1 MGVHQESDVP
11 PIALINHNWAL
22 AHIAYCSYKSY
33 CFLTSYI
40 SLSESCLIFGM
51 KVVGCKGRLDRLNS
65 KDKAHRGLMGRLKDS
80 KRTG

>member
-22 AHIAYCSYKSY
+22 AHIAHCSYKSY

-40 SLSESCLIFGM
+40 SLSESCLIFGT
-51 KVVGCKGRLDRLNS
+51 KL
-65 KDKAHRGLMGRLKDS
+65 
-80 KRTG
+80 